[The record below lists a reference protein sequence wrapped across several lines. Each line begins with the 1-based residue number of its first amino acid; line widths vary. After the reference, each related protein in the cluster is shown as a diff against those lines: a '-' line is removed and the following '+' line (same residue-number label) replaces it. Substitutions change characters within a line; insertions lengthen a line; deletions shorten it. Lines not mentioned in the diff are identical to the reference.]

1 MSVLILTVFFH
12 YIDLVALIVTSSMVP
27 TVDLS
32 IVVGLSNHDL
42 SGILMSLSYTELR
55 IDIDYG
61 IFMLQM
67 AVALEKSL
75 STCTF

>member
-1 MSVLILTVFFH
+1 
-12 YIDLVALIVTSSMVP
+12 MVP

-67 AVALEKSL
+67 TVALEKSL